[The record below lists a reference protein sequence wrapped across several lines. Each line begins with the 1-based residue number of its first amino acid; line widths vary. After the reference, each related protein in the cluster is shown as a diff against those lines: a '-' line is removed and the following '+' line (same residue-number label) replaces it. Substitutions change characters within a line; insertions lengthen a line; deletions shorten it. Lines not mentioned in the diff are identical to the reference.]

1 VGLNYANFLLVLKDA
16 PDGTPRG
23 IAPDLARELG
33 KRLGVAVQFVRFN
46 SAGLLADAVTDAK
59 WDIAFLGS
67 EPARA
72 DKIAFSPAYLE
83 IPVTYLVPPG
93 STFQSPEEVD
103 REGVRIAVAE
113 RSAYDLYLSRTLQH
127 AELVHADNM
136 DASYQLLVEA
146 ELEALAGLKPR
157 LLQDAQKLPGSRVL
171 DGQLTAVQQAI
182 GTPNSRE
189 AGARYLREFAEDVKA
204 SGLVTELIERHQV
217 PGVNVAP
224 KA

>member
-1 VGLNYANFLLVLKDA
+1 
-16 PDGTPRG
+16 
-23 IAPDLARELG
+23 
-33 KRLGVAVQFVRFN
+33 
-46 SAGLLADAVTDAK
+46 
-59 WDIAFLGS
+59 
-67 EPARA
+67 
-72 DKIAFSPAYLE
+72 
-83 IPVTYLVPPG
+83 
-93 STFQSPEEVD
+93 
-103 REGVRIAVAE
+103 VRIAVAE

-217 PGVNVAP
+217 PGVNVAA